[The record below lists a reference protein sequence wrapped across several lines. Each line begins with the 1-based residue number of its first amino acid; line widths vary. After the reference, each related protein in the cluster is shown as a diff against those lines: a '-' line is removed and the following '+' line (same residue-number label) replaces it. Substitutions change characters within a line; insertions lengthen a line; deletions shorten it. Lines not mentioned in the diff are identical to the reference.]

1 MHAFKWKG
9 KSEFSKTRYLPT
21 APRSRTAEFFSW
33 AYLLQTERAT
43 IMQREAANKYARVEQ
58 EQKMSSGSSG
68 RNTVSG
74 LAPDNADLPL
84 SS

>member
-1 MHAFKWKG
+1 MEREIGIFQDA
-9 KSEFSKTRYLPT
+9 LPT
-21 APRSRTAEFFSW
+21 NSPQKQG
-33 AYLLQTERAT
+33 YLLQPERGT
-43 IMQREAANKYARVEQ
+43 IMQREAVNKYVRVEQ

-68 RNTVSG
+68 RNTASG

>member
-1 MHAFKWKG
+1 MEREIGIFQDA
-9 KSEFSKTRYLPT
+9 LPT
-21 APRSRTAEFFSW
+21 NSPQKQCSTAEFFSW
-33 AYLLQTERAT
+33 SYLLQPERG
-43 IMQREAANKYARVEQ
+43 IIVQREAVNKYVRVEQ

-68 RNTVSG
+68 RNTASG